1 MMHSKPSKH
10 TSIISIP
17 PSKVVVGATD
27 RYGSDR
33 SSFKAKRTHLLLADS
48 VNHDHAEN
56 RNYTTTKSTPQS
68 MSSTMKKKNPHA
80 LDITRIRRTSIQVV
94 NKKATRSQ
102 PTTNDQE
109 MSDNDE
115 SYAEEMQYLRTATA
129 VAKKLR
135 AAPSRTGTASD
146 PYAFELKRVRSL
158 IRRESIHVAPTTAQ
172 KHF

>member
-17 PSKVVVGATD
+17 PSKVVVGATVP
-27 RYGSDR
+27 YGSEDR
-33 SSFKAKRTHLLLADS
+33 SSFKAKRSTHDS

-56 RNYTTTKSTPQS
+56 RNYTTTKSTTQS

-80 LDITRIRRTSIQVV
+80 FDITRIRRTSIQVV
-94 NKKATRSQ
+94 NKKAARSQ
-102 PTTNDQE
+102 PTHHQE
-109 MSDNDE
+109 MMSDDDD
-115 SYAEEMQYLRTATA
+115 SYAEEFQYLRTATA
-129 VAKKLR
+129 IATKLR

-146 PYAFELKRVRSL
+146 PYAFDLKKVRRI
-158 IRRESIHVAPTTAQ
+158 IRRESSSEASSTAH